1 MLKGA
6 DWPTIIPDSAA
17 ILGTIRNFDYEEA
30 QELMTLIENKA
41 SEVMAQR
48 YPEFVLEMK
57 NLVQIYPAVRNTKK
71 ETDWV
76 KRAVFQFTGNSDLN
90 TEEGCPLM
98 GSEDFSYFLKEAPG
112 CFFFAFIG
120 GNKDGVTLHSSEYL
134 FDDSVVE
141 NVSWLWWSLVK
152 LRLNN
157 E

>member
-1 MLKGA
+1 MLKGS
-6 DWPTIIPDSAA
+6 DYGTVIPDTAA
-17 ILGTIRNFDYEEA
+17 ITGTIRNFDYEEA
-30 QELMTLIENKA
+30 QELMKLIENKA
-41 SEVMAQR
+41 SEVMAQK
-48 YPEFVLEMK
+48 YPEFGLEMK

-76 KRAVFQFTGNSDLN
+76 KRAVTEYTGNSDVN
-90 TEEGCPLM
+90 TEECCPVLA
-98 GSEDFSYFLKEAPG
+98 SEDFSYFLKEAPG

-120 GNKDGVTLHSSEYL
+120 GNKEGVTLHSSEYL

-157 E
+157 D